1 MRRKNDRKN
10 GFTLAELLVAT
21 ALLSIVMAAVY
32 AAFSSTIRV
41 WRLGETETNQY
52 QEARIGLNLLSHE
65 LGCLLGGSEHLFSG
79 GHNKFEFFAVTQSLD
94 VEKGE
99 GARVL
104 WIRYYLSNRKLYRQE
119 AVVEA
124 PLPLNTMMVDRERA
138 LGRIKLGQKHKF
150 EIADNVREFKVG
162 YVWVP
167 VQTDRKPNDPPI
179 WIKPIVLQRNEK
191 GWGLPQGVRI
201 SLALRKPDDKKAAT
215 SFLLCNAFRCPTTV
229 YNEELM
235 GKAEEV
241 K

>member
-1 MRRKNDRKN
+1 MCRKNGRKN
-10 GFTLAELLVAT
+10 GFTLAELLVA
-21 ALLSIVMAAVY
+21 ASLLSIVMAAVY
-32 AAFSSTIRV
+32 TAFGSTMRV

-52 QEARIGLNLLSHE
+52 QDARIGFNLLSRE

-79 GHNKFEFFAVTQSLD
+79 EDNELEFFAVTQSLD

-124 PLPLNTMMVDRERA
+124 PLPLNTMMADRERA
-138 LGRIKLGQKHKF
+138 LGRIKLGRKHKF
-150 EIADNVREFKVG
+150 EIADNVRKFKVA
-162 YVWVP
+162 YTWAP
-167 VQTDRKPNDPPI
+167 IQKDRKITDPPI
-179 WIKPIVLQRNEK
+179 WMDPIVIERNKK

-201 SLALRKPDDKKAAT
+201 SLTLRKPDDKKADT
-215 SFLLCNAFRCPTTV
+215 SFLLCKAFRCPTSV
-229 YNEELM
+229 YNEKLM

>member
-1 MRRKNDRKN
+1 MCRKNGRKN
-10 GFTLAELLVAT
+10 GFTLAELLVA
-21 ALLSIVMAAVY
+21 ASLLSIVMAAVY
-32 AAFSSTIRV
+32 VAFGSTIRV
-41 WRLGETETNQY
+41 WRLAETETNQY
-52 QEARIGLNLLSHE
+52 QDARIGFNLLSRE

-79 GHNKFEFFAVTQSLD
+79 EDNELEFFAVTQSLD

-104 WIRYYLSNRKLYRQE
+104 WIRYYLSNQKLYRQE

-124 PLPLNTMMVDRERA
+124 PLPLNTMMADRERA
-138 LGRIKLGQKHKF
+138 LGRIKLGRKHKF
-150 EIADNVREFKVG
+150 EIADNVREFKIG
-162 YVWVP
+162 YTWVP
-167 VQTDRKPNDPPI
+167 VQTDRQPDDPPI
-179 WIKPIVLQRNEK
+179 WMNPIVLERNEK

-215 SFLLCNAFRCPTTV
+215 TFLLCKAFHCPTSV
-229 YNEELM
+229 YNEDLM